1 MIPNFT
7 KLHNKF
13 KFNDEHFTR
22 NQLIDVGY
30 SFIKEGE
37 GDEKAMGNFLL
48 DWLDERDYVLVPTSG
63 STRDS
68 KMVKLKKQ
76 SMVNSAIVTGNYFNL
91 HPGSTALH
99 CLSSAFIAGKMMM
112 VRALILGLDMDIRVP
127 SAAPLDLLHK
137 TYDFC
142 AMAPMQLQNSL
153 HELYK
158 VKTLIVGGAPVSGSL
173 QAKIQDK
180 PTSIFGVYGMTET
193 LSHIAVKP
201 LNHSKDV
208 PSSKYTALP
217 GVYLSTDDRNC
228 LIIKAPWVLNGE
240 VVTNDIVNL
249 HSETEFE
256 FLGRY
261 DNVINSG
268 GIKLFPEKIEKKLGR
283 IMDQRFFV
291 ISEKDDVL
299 GERLVLVVEGESSEI
314 NPEIFSG
321 LDKYETPKA
330 IYAIKEFEETT
341 TKKIKR
347 AETLALLKD

>member
-1 MIPNFT
+1 MVPNFT

-22 NQLIDVGY
+22 DQLIDVGY

-48 DWLDERDYVLVPTSG
+48 DWLDDRDYVLVPTSG

-127 SAAPLDLLHK
+127 SAAPLDLLKK

-153 HELYK
+153 HDLHK

-180 PTSIFGVYGMTET
+180 STAIFGVYGMTET
-193 LSHIAVKP
+193 LSHVAVKP
-201 LNHSKDV
+201 LNHV
-208 PSSKYTALP
+208 EGGPIFRYTALP
-217 GVYLSTDDRNC
+217 GVSLSTDNRNC
-228 LIIKAPWVLNGE
+228 LVIKAPWVLDGE

-268 GIKLFPEKIEKKLGR
+268 GIKIFPERIEKKLGQT
-283 IMDQRFFV
+283 MDQRFFV
-291 ISEKDDVL
+291 ISEKDEVL
-299 GERLVLVVEGESSEI
+299 GERLVLIVEGNSTDI
-314 NPEIFSG
+314 GPKVFAG
-321 LDKYETPKA
+321 LDKYERPKA
-330 IYAIKEFEETT
+330 VYAIEHFEETT

-347 AETLALLKD
+347 TETLALLNA